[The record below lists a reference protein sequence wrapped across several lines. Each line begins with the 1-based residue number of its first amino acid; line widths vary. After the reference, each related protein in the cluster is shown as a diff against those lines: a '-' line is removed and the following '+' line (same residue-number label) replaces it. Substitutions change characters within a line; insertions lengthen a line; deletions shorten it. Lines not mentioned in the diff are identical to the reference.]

1 MNESTS
7 PAAVPDYTGIGFLVV
22 KISTAKGAIPIS
34 GALVTIHDA
43 GREDNGVYAVMLTD
57 ADGIARKIPLPAPPK
72 SRSESSGQAS
82 PFAVYNIEVVKEG
95 YYNEEFA
102 AVPIFDTIT
111 SIQTVYL
118 VPLTRDGFS
127 ELNTYQNTR
136 FYENQNP
143 DL

>member
-1 MNESTS
+1 MNESTTS
-7 PAAVPDYTGIGFLVV
+7 QKIPGYTGVGFLVV

-72 SRSESSGQAS
+72 EQSESSGLPS
-82 PFAVYNIEVVKEG
+82 PFASYNIEVVKEG

-127 ELNTYQNTR
+127 DLGTYQNTR

-143 DL
+143 NL

>member
-1 MNESTS
+1 MNQPST
-7 PAAVPDYTGIGFLVV
+7 PLPIPGYTGVGFLVV
-22 KISTAKGAIPIS
+22 KISTARGAIPVS

-43 GREDNGVYAVMLTD
+43 GRKDNGVYAVMLTD

-72 SRSESSGQAS
+72 ANSESSGQPS
-82 PFAVYNIEVVKEG
+82 PFAIYNIEVVKEG

-118 VPLTRDGFS
+118 VPLTRDGVS
-127 ELNTYQNTR
+127 GLGTYQNTR
-136 FYENQNP
+136 FRETQAP
-143 DL
+143 EI